1 MVWRNF
7 LKKQGNKIRKIR
19 SRGMLSLADA
29 LSGPVGGLPSITGG
43 DPPEIIGEKN

>member
-7 LKKQGNKIRKIR
+7 LKKQGNKIR